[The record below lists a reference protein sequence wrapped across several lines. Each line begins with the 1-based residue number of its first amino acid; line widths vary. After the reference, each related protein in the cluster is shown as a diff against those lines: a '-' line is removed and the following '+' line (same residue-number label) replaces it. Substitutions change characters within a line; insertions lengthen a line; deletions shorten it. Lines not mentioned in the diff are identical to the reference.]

1 MTIDKDIATIPL
13 RGGHP
18 ALDFVNTVDAWR
30 DRWGPDFLGHYE
42 DLVAW
47 AERRGLI
54 ERKLADVLRAESTRA
69 PAVAEVAL
77 LKAKTLRGTLRSLFL
92 SETAGHAADAADAKA
107 LNSILQQAGQH
118 RELRQEAD
126 SFIWDWRDEINLE
139 TITNRVALAAAEF
152 LAARLHRRNVRECHG
167 ANCGWLFLDTSRAGR
182 RLWCSEESCGTSMR
196 VRRFR
201 DKTRSSQ
208 PA

>member
-18 ALDFVNTVDAWR
+18 ALDFINTVDAWR

-47 AERRGLI
+47 AERIGLI
-54 ERKLADVLRAESTRA
+54 DRKLADALRAESTRA
-69 PAVAEVAL
+69 PAAAEVAL
-77 LKAKTLRGTLRSLFL
+77 LKAKTLRGTLRALFL
-92 SETAGHAADAADAKA
+92 SETAGHAADAADGKA
-107 LNSILQQAGQH
+107 LNAILQQAGQH

-139 TITNRVALAAAEF
+139 TITNRVAFAAAEF
-152 LAARLHRRNVRECHG
+152 LAARLHRRNVRECRG

-201 DKTRSSQ
+201 RKTSSDR
-208 PA
+208 PI